1 MTAQR
6 TILVVEDDAKIAD
19 MLTNY
24 LHANGYATAVC
35 ANGLDAPQQVRTLQP
50 ALVLLDNPR

>member
-35 ANGLDAPQQVRTLQP
+35 ANGWM
-50 ALVLLDNPR
+50 PRNGCARSIPPWCCWI